1 MINWIKSDGGGGGG
15 VGVLNSDLGWKK
27 VRSCYLHRLVD
38 VGMPCLK
45 FFYQRMIEIREGAV
59 ALKAAHCVLIKHFKS
74 FLFFNGITVRCSSSS
89 SSSSYSL
96 VMWLRLSLAKAFLMG
111 RVFIRGNLETP
122 PILPSPPQSS
132 FLTLPWILI
141 LLLLFWV
148 GGWLVGG
155 VFADGII

>member
-1 MINWIKSDGGGGGG
+1 MTARRWGR
-15 VGVLNSDLGWKK
+15 
-27 VRSCYLHRLVD
+27 RSRSFEFGFGLEEGTFLLLIYIDSSTLECLVWS
-38 VGMPCLK
+38 
-45 FFYQRMIEIREGAV
+45 FSTYQRRIEIREGAV

-89 SSSSYSL
+89 SSL
-96 VMWLRLSLAKAFLMG
+96 VVWLSLAKAFLMG

-132 FLTLPWILI
+132 FLTLPWIPI

>member
-45 FFYQRMIEIREGAV
+45 FFYQRRIEIREGAV

-89 SSSSYSL
+89 SSL
-96 VMWLRLSLAKAFLMG
+96 VMWLSLAKAFLMG

-132 FLTLPWILI
+132 FLTLP
-141 LLLLFWV
+141 
-148 GGWLVGG
+148 
-155 VFADGII
+155 